1 MDWVLS
7 DIEELCFI
15 LLSVKTVLLCKKML
29 LFPLERPTDVVGNV
43 ITSCQRFS
51 LKCCREKKIGLERES
66 EEINT
71 VKD

>member
-43 ITSCQRFS
+43 MTRCQTFS
-51 LKCCREKKIGLERES
+51 LKYCREKKIGPERES
-66 EEINT
+66 EEINM
-71 VKD
+71 VND